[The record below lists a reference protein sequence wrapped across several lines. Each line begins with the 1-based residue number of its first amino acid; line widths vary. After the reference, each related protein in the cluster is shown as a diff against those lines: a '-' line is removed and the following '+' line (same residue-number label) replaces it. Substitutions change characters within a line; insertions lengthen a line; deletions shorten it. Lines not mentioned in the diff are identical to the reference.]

1 MDVQKD
7 KNDDNINLENLSTI
21 QKILMLQNL
30 LKEMSSIKGIF
41 NDTKNKMLQKL
52 DNNCYTFFRN
62 KLYMKEIFE
71 YCLSH
76 KPEEQKDYELI
87 ENSKI
92 YLKQLYQ
99 PLYDF
104 YFLIRNENSLMLKI
118 IELSD
123 SLNYSELSDFFVHF
137 LYGNILNN
145 SFVEDEL
152 MIIIYLL
159 LEKFI
164 LKNFPDDINEKNK
177 NFPIEYLNN
186 TFLSYVFKAL
196 TRKIDMRN
204 FLYNILNDI
213 ILRLESYRMALSVD
227 ISIVNRFLKNRDR
240 NQFHSLM
247 KNAGS
252 LKRGEIH
259 RKKKNFK
266 KMKNSGYLKTKTG
279 GNIFLKRA
287 NKIVLGDSFKAN
299 NNNNNGELL
308 SINDKLTQ
316 AYSLPL
322 DKQFV
327 KGNLNEEDNT
337 KEKDKRKFEKKKTD
351 VKIDDKK
358 DNKKSFESKKSGLDI
373 SLTNSLANSLLNK
386 IKEEENE
393 NENQDNTLNLKGKT
407 KLVRKTKNKNNEEG
421 KPEQGHGHEHG
432 HHGHEHDH
440 EIEVGKFFDE
450 NSITIKALK
459 DQLSKYKSSKDDST
473 IDSAMY
479 EYLNII
485 IKQIE
490 TGEAYKDVSNKQQ
503 FKNQNSK
510 EQIYES
516 IREEDKK
523 GDKDDKEIYSTS
535 LIVEELNGILKI
547 KNKDSFI
554 NLIYKIRFNYRI
566 VTKII
571 LEIIKKLKDN
581 LISCP
586 YSLKCISKIIHILLN
601 IKYNTKS
608 KNKLSDF
615 NLYMFEINFLIGN
628 IVLPIIVNP
637 EFNGVVTTDIISEM
651 TNENLKILSSILE
664 KMIKGSL
671 FNKKEDPYMTIYNKF
686 IIETMPQ
693 LFELVEFIEK
703 HFEIP
708 DRIKNLVDSCGI
720 DDLTK
725 RNINYDYF
733 KENPNENINYQDIC
747 FSWQN
752 LYLILRVV
760 SMHKKDF
767 IDDNKNAEQKLIL
780 QKFLDHENE
789 YINYFLNALRDKK
802 FIFMFLTKDFYR
814 EDFDKTITSITKD
827 NFISIIPKSNDD
839 LITAFKK
846 CLVEMLNYVNKI
858 EIENFYDL
866 TEKKDEKTFKPK
878 KYKKQKNDT
887 ANKNKNNL
895 IFKGLLGSLT
905 KSLLKLSTADKSED
919 ADFRKV
925 LFPQIR
931 NNIVLEMNFNTDN
944 DISQRIIFC
953 TNYLNLYFRNIPKK
967 YKDNNYSLLF
977 DELIKETKKNME
989 YLKTNVIF
997 EYYKKLKDA
1006 EKLNMI
1012 ITNLYSQIKNLKKLK
1027 CIEYLY
1033 NKLLLP
1039 IKLKILKDERNII
1052 YNIEYEKESKNIK
1065 SNDVLDYLKRKNQP
1079 IRNMIEEFPDFHD
1092 YEDEYD
1098 NILDIEEQSNT
1109 PVAIT
1114 DYFDSMKILA
1124 KNEKI
1129 FQKFEKDEKTEIL
1142 NDLENYVLTQMY
1154 DKLFPFEPTKSDIF
1168 FYNKCCRISFI
1179 KPENIV
1185 KEKRIIN
1192 ESLWQ
1197 QAIEYIEDM
1206 NDKLTPSDKIKCFI
1220 KAVSILENSIN
1231 FSSGKDNLGID
1242 DSLQVLIYVII
1253 KSCPK
1258 NIISNSQY
1266 CEMYLN
1272 SELSKSELGI
1282 NYSRLCLA
1290 IKAIQDM
1297 KYSDLIGVSE
1307 EQFGKDEIEKD
1318 ENDNENEDKKE

>member
-1 MDVQKD
+1 MEVQKD
-7 KNDDNINLENLSTI
+7 IKDEKSKLESLSTI
-21 QKILMLQNL
+21 QKILILQNL
-30 LKEMSSIKGIF
+30 LKEMSSMKGIF

-52 DNNCYTFFRN
+52 DNNCYTFFKN

-99 PLYDF
+99 PLSDF

-123 SLNYSELSDFFVHF
+123 PLTYSELSDFFVHF
-137 LYGNILNN
+137 LYGNILKN
-145 SFVEDEL
+145 SFEEDEL

-159 LEKFI
+159 LEKLI
-164 LKNFPDDINEKNK
+164 LKDFPDNINEKNK
-177 NFPIEYLNN
+177 NFPIDYLNN
-186 TFLSYVFKAL
+186 TFLFYVFKAL

-204 FLYNILNDI
+204 FLYNILNGI

-240 NQFHSLM
+240 KQFHSLI

-252 LKRGEIH
+252 LKKEEVH

-266 KMKNSGYLKTKTG
+266 KMNKNIGYLKTNTG

-287 NKIVLGDSFKAN
+287 NKIVLGDSFRAN
-299 NNNNNGELL
+299 NNTGELTSL
-308 SINDKLTQ
+308 NDKLTQ
-316 AYSLPL
+316 AYSLAI
-322 DKQFV
+322 DNKSA
-327 KGNLNEEDNT
+327 KGNLDEEAN
-337 KEKDKRKFEKKKTD
+337 KRKFEKRKTD
-351 VKIDDKK
+351 AKIDDKNN
-358 DNKKSFESKKSGLDI
+358 NKKTFESKKSGLDV

-393 NENQDNTLNLKGKT
+393 NQDSTLNLKGKT
-407 KLVRKTKNKNNEEG
+407 KLVRKDKNKHNEEG
-421 KPEQGHGHEHG
+421 KPQP
-432 HHGHEHDH
+432 
-440 EIEVGKFFDE
+440 EIEIGKFFEE

-459 DQLSKYKSSKDDST
+459 DQLSQYKSKKDNSS
-473 IDSAMY
+473 INSAMN
-479 EYLNII
+479 EYLNIL

-490 TGEAYKDVSNKQQ
+490 SGDLDKDKDDN
-503 FKNQNSK
+503 KNQLKNQSSK
-510 EQIYES
+510 DQYFENNK
-516 IREEDKK
+516 EDNK
-523 GDKDDKEIYSTS
+523 DNKDDKEIYSTS
-535 LIVEELNGILKI
+535 LIVEELNSILII

-554 NLIYKIRFNYRI
+554 NLIYKIRFNHRI

-571 LEIIKKLKDN
+571 LEIIKKTKDN
-581 LISCP
+581 LISSP
-586 YSLKCISKIIHILLN
+586 YSLKCISKLIHTLLN
-601 IKYNTKS
+601 IKYSKKS
-608 KNKLSDF
+608 KNKLSYY

-628 IVLPIIVNP
+628 IILPIILNP
-637 EFNGVVTTDIISEM
+637 EFNGVVTTDVISEM
-651 TNENLKILSSILE
+651 TNDNLKILASILE

-671 FNKKEDPYMTIYNKF
+671 FNKKKDPYMTIYNKF

-693 LFELVEFIEK
+693 LFELVEIIEN

-708 DRIKNLVDSCGI
+708 DNIKTLVDSCGS
-720 DDLTK
+720 DLSK

-752 LYLILRVV
+752 LYLLLQIV
-760 SMHKKDF
+760 SKYKQIFVDE
-767 IDDNKNAEQKLIL
+767 NKNAEQKAIL
-780 QKFLDHENE
+780 KNFLEHEND
-789 YINYFLNALRDKK
+789 YIKRFMDTIKNKK
-802 FIFMFLTKDFYR
+802 FEFIYLTKDFYR
-814 EDFDKTITSITKD
+814 DEFDKTIASITKD
-827 NFISIIPKSNDD
+827 NFVSIIPKSHDD

-858 EIENFYDL
+858 EIENFYEL

-878 KYKKQKNDT
+878 KYKKQKSET
-887 ANKNKNNL
+887 IKNNNL
-895 IFKGLLGSLT
+895 IFKGFLGSLT
-905 KSLLKLSTADKSED
+905 KSLLKLSIADKSED

-931 NNIVLEMNFNTDN
+931 DNIVLEMNYNTDN
-944 DISQRIIFC
+944 DICQRIIFC
-953 TNYLNLYFRNIPKK
+953 TNYLNLYFRNIPKQ
-967 YKDNNYSLLF
+967 YKENNYSLLF

-1012 ITNLYSQIKNLKKLK
+1012 IDNFISQIKNLKKLK

-1039 IKLKILKDERNII
+1039 IKFKINKDKRNII
-1052 YNIEYEKESKNIK
+1052 YNIEYEKESKTNTN
-1065 SNDVLDYLKRKNQP
+1065 SNDINVLDYLKRKSQP

-1109 PVAIT
+1109 QTAIN
-1114 DYFDSMKILA
+1114 DYFESMRNLAKTEKIL
-1124 KNEKI
+1124 
-1129 FQKFEKDEKTEIL
+1129 QKYTKDEKTDIL
-1142 NDLENYVLTQMY
+1142 NDLENYILTQLY
-1154 DKLFPFEPTKSDIF
+1154 DKLFPFESTKSDVF

-1185 KEKRIIN
+1185 KDKKIIN
-1192 ESLWQ
+1192 ENLWK
-1197 QAIEYIEDM
+1197 QAIDYIEDM
-1206 NDKLTPSDKIKCFI
+1206 NDKLTPSDKIKCFM
-1220 KAVSILENSIN
+1220 KAVNIIENSIN

-1242 DSLQVLIYVII
+1242 DSLQVLIYVVI
-1253 KSCPK
+1253 KSCPT

-1282 NYSRLCLA
+1282 KYSTLCMVINA
-1290 IKAIQDM
+1290 IKDM

-1307 EQFGKDEIEKD
+1307 EQFGKDEIEKED
-1318 ENDNENEDKKE
+1318 NENENENEDKKE

>member
-1 MDVQKD
+1 METQKD
-7 KNDDNINLENLSTI
+7 KNDEKSKLESLSTI
-21 QKILMLQNL
+21 QKILSLQNL

-52 DNNCYTFFRN
+52 DNNCYTFFKN
-62 KLYMKEIFE
+62 KLYIKEIFE

-87 ENSKI
+87 EDSKK
-92 YLKQLYQ
+92 YLNKIYQ

-123 SLNYSELSDFFVHF
+123 PLTYNELSDFFVHF

-145 SFVEDEL
+145 SFIEDDL
-152 MIIIYLL
+152 IIIIYLL
-159 LEKFI
+159 LEKLI
-164 LKNFPDDINEKNK
+164 LKNFPDDINEN
-177 NFPIEYLNN
+177 NNNLPIDYLNN
-186 TFLSYVFKAL
+186 TFLFYVFKAL

-204 FLYNILNDI
+204 FLFNILNDI
-213 ILRLESYRMALSVD
+213 ILRIESYRMALSVD

-240 NQFHSLM
+240 KQFHSLI

-252 LKRGEIH
+252 LKKEEIH

-266 KMKNSGYLKTKTG
+266 KLNKNSGYLKTNT

-287 NKIVLGDSFKAN
+287 NKIVLGDSFRAN
-299 NNNNNGELL
+299 NNNKEELI
-308 SINDKLTQ
+308 SINEKLTQ
-316 AYSLPL
+316 AYSLPT
-322 DKQFV
+322 DNKFV
-327 KGNLNEEDNT
+327 QGNLNNDSNT
-337 KEKDKRKFEKKKTD
+337 KEKDKRKFEKRKTD
-351 VKIDDKK
+351 IKIDDNN
-358 DNKKSFESKKSGLDI
+358 NKKTFESKKSGLDI

-393 NENQDNTLNLKGKT
+393 NQDDTLVLKGKT
-407 KLVRKTKNKNNEEG
+407 KLVRKDQKKDIKKDKEEG
-421 KPEQGHGHEHG
+421 KSE
-432 HHGHEHDH
+432 H
-440 EIEVGKFFDE
+440 EIELGNFFEE
-450 NSITIKALK
+450 NSITLKALK
-459 DQLSKYKSSKDDST
+459 EQLSEYKSNKYNSC
-473 IDSAMY
+473 INSAMN

-485 IKQIE
+485 IKKIE
-490 TGEAYKDVSNKQQ
+490 NGEVDMDDTKKKQ

-510 EQIYES
+510 DQYYEN
-516 IREEDKK
+516 INEDTKEDSK
-523 GDKDDKEIYSTS
+523 VDKNDKEIFSTS
-535 LIVEELNGILKI
+535 LIVEELNSILGI

-554 NLIYKIRFNYRI
+554 NLIYKIRFNHRI
-566 VTKII
+566 VTRII
-571 LEIIKKLKDN
+571 LEIIKKTKDN
-581 LISCP
+581 LISSP
-586 YSLKCISKIIHILLN
+586 YALKCISKIIHILLN
-601 IKYNTKS
+601 IKYNSKS
-608 KNKLSDF
+608 KNKLS
-615 NLYMFEINFLIGN
+615 NYKLYMFEINFLIGN
-628 IVLPIIVNP
+628 IILPIIINP
-637 EFNGVVTTDIISEM
+637 EFNGVVTTDVISEL
-651 TNENLKILSSILE
+651 TNDNLKILASILE

-671 FNKKEDPYMTIYNKF
+671 FNKKRDPYMTIYNKF

-693 LFELVEFIEK
+693 LFELVEIIEK
-703 HFEIP
+703 NFEIP
-708 DRIKNLVDSCGI
+708 DNIKSLVNSCGVN
-720 DDLTK
+720 DLTK

-752 LYLILRVV
+752 LYILLQIV
-760 SMHKKDF
+760 SKFKKELVNE
-767 IDDNKNAEQKLIL
+767 NKNVEQKMVLIN
-780 QKFLDHENE
+780 FLEHEDE
-789 YINYFLNALRDKK
+789 YINCFMKSIRKKK
-802 FIFMFLTKDFYR
+802 FEFIYLTKDIYR
-814 EDFDKTITSITKD
+814 DEFDKTITSITKD
-827 NFISIIPKSNDD
+827 NFVSVIPKGKGD

-878 KYKKQKNDT
+878 KYKRQKSNLT
-887 ANKNKNNL
+887 KKNNL
-895 IFKGLLGSLT
+895 KIKGFLGSLT

-931 NNIVLEMNFNTDN
+931 DNIVLEMNYNTDN

-953 TNYLNLYFRNIPKK
+953 TNYLNLYFRNIPKQ
-967 YKDNNYSLLF
+967 YKENNYSLLF

-1012 ITNLYSQIKNLKKLK
+1012 ITNFISQIKNLKKLK

-1039 IKLKILKDERNII
+1039 IKLKIDRDERNII
-1052 YNIEYEKESKNIK
+1052 SNIEYEKESKNIN
-1065 SNDVLDYLKRKNQP
+1065 SNDINVLDYLKRKNQP
-1079 IRNMIEEFPDFHD
+1079 ITNMIEEFPDFHD

-1109 PVAIT
+1109 PNAII
-1114 DYFDSMKILA
+1114 DYFDSVKNLA

-1129 FQKFEKDEKTEIL
+1129 FQKFDKDEKIDIL
-1142 NDLENYVLTQMY
+1142 NDLENYILTQLY
-1154 DKLFPFEPTKSDIF
+1154 DKLFPFEPTKNDIF
-1168 FYNKCCRISFI
+1168 FYNKCRRISFI
-1179 KPENIV
+1179 KPENII
-1185 KEKRIIN
+1185 KDKRIIN
-1192 ESLWQ
+1192 ENLWQ
-1197 QAIEYIEDM
+1197 QAIDHIEEI
-1206 NDKLTPSDKIKCFI
+1206 NDKLTPSDKIKCFL
-1220 KAVSILENSIN
+1220 KAVSIIENSIN

-1242 DSLQVLIYVII
+1242 DSLQVLIYVLI

-1282 NYSRLCLA
+1282 NYSRLCMVISH
-1290 IKAIQDM
+1290 IKEM
-1297 KYSDLIGVSE
+1297 KYSDLIGVTE

-1318 ENDNENEDKKE
+1318 EIEKDENENEDKKE

>member
-1 MDVQKD
+1 MEVQKD
-7 KNDDNINLENLSTI
+7 KKDDNLKLESLSTI

-41 NDTKNKMLQKL
+41 NDTINKMLQKL
-52 DNNCYTFFRN
+52 DNNCYTFFKN
-62 KLYMKEIFE
+62 KLNMKEIFE
-71 YCLSH
+71 YCLAY
-76 KPEEQKDYELI
+76 KPEEQKDFELI

-92 YLKQLYQ
+92 YLNHMYQ
-99 PLYDF
+99 PLCDF
-104 YFLIRNENSLMLKI
+104 YFLIRNDNSLMLKI

-123 SLNYSELSDFFVHF
+123 PLTYSELSDFFVHF

-159 LEKFI
+159 LEQLI

-177 NFPIEYLNN
+177 NFPIDYLNN
-186 TFLSYVFKAL
+186 TFLFYVFKAL

-213 ILRLESYRMALSVD
+213 ILRIESYRMALSVD

-240 NQFHSLM
+240 KQFHSLI

-252 LKRGEIH
+252 LKKEEVH
-259 RKKKNFK
+259 RKKKNFT
-266 KMKNSGYLKTKTG
+266 KMNKNTGYLKTNTG

-287 NKIVLGDSFKAN
+287 NKIVLGDSFRAN
-299 NNNNNGELL
+299 NNNNEELL

-316 AYSLPL
+316 AYSLP
-322 DKQFV
+322 V
-327 KGNLNEEDNT
+327 DN
-337 KEKDKRKFEKKKTD
+337 KLAKVNFNDDANKRKFEKRKTD
-351 VKIDDKK
+351 VKIDEQNN
-358 DNKKSFESKKSGLDI
+358 NKKSFESKKSGLDVSI
-373 SLTNSLANSLLNK
+373 TNSLANSLLNK

-393 NENQDNTLNLKGKT
+393 TQDSTLNLKGKT
-407 KLVRKTKNKNNEEG
+407 KLVRKEKNKNKTNNNDEG
-421 KPEQGHGHEHG
+421 KSEQ
-432 HHGHEHDH
+432 
-440 EIEVGKFFDE
+440 EIEIGKFFEE
-450 NSITIKALK
+450 NSITIKAIK
-459 DQLSKYKSSKDDST
+459 DQISKCKSDKD
-473 IDSAMY
+473 INNININSAMN
-479 EYLNII
+479 EYLNIL

-490 TGEAYKDVSNKQQ
+490 NGDEDKVDNNKKE

-510 EQIYES
+510 DQYFES
-516 IREEDKK
+516 IKEDVE
-523 GDKDDKEIYSTS
+523 KDNKNDKEIYSTS
-535 LIVEELNGILKI
+535 LIVEELYSILKI

-554 NLIYKIRFNYRI
+554 NLIYKIRFNHRI

-571 LEIIKKLKDN
+571 LEIIKKIKDN
-581 LISCP
+581 FISSP
-586 YSLKCISKIIHILLN
+586 YSLKCISKIINILLN
-601 IKYNTKS
+601 IKYNKKS
-608 KNKLSDF
+608 KHKLS
-615 NLYMFEINFLIGN
+615 NYKLYMFELNFLIGN
-628 IVLPIIVNP
+628 IILPIIINP
-637 EFNGVVTTDIISEM
+637 EFNGVVTTDVISEM
-651 TNENLKILSSILE
+651 TNDNLKILASILE

-671 FNKKEDPYMTIYNKF
+671 FNKRKDPYMTIYNKF

-693 LFELVEFIEK
+693 LFELVEIIEN

-708 DRIKNLVDSCGI
+708 GNIKNLVDSHSI
-720 DDLTK
+720 NDLTK

-733 KENPNENINYQDIC
+733 KEKPNENINYQDIC

-752 LYLILRVV
+752 LYLILRIV
-760 SMHKKDF
+760 SMHKNVF
-767 IDDNKNAEQKLIL
+767 IDENKNAEQKLIL
-780 QKFLDHENE
+780 KKFLDHENE
-789 YINYFLNALRDKK
+789 YIDYFLNSLKDKK
-802 FIFMFLTKDFYR
+802 FIFMYLTKDFYR

-827 NFISIIPKSNDD
+827 NFVSIIPKSNDD

-878 KYKKQKNDT
+878 KYKNQKNDV
-887 ANKNKNNL
+887 AKNNNL
-895 IFKGLLGSLT
+895 LFKGLLGSLT

-997 EYYKKLKDA
+997 EFYKKLKDA

-1012 ITNLYSQIKNLKKLK
+1012 ITNLYLKIKNLKKQK

-1039 IKLKILKDERNII
+1039 IKFKIDRDERNII
-1052 YNIEYEKESKNIK
+1052 YNIKYEKESKNSSSK
-1065 SNDVLDYLKRKNQP
+1065 ETNVLDYLKRKNQP

-1092 YEDEYD
+1092 FEDEYD

-1109 PVAIT
+1109 PEAIN
-1114 DYFDSMKILA
+1114 DYFDSMRNLV

-1129 FQKFEKDEKTEIL
+1129 LQKFDKDEKIEIL
-1142 NDLENYVLTQMY
+1142 NDLENYVLTQLY
-1154 DKLFPFEPTKSDIF
+1154 DKLFPFESTKSDIF
-1168 FYNKCCRISFI
+1168 FYNKCCRLSFI

-1192 ESLWQ
+1192 ENLWK
-1197 QAIEYIEDM
+1197 QAIEYIESM

-1242 DSLQVLIYVII
+1242 DSLQVLIYVMI
-1253 KSCPK
+1253 KSRPT
-1258 NIISNSQY
+1258 NIISNSKY

-1282 NYSRLCLA
+1282 NFSRLSLA
-1290 IKAIQDM
+1290 ITAIKDM
-1297 KYSDLIGVSE
+1297 KYSDLIDVSE

-1318 ENDNENEDKKE
+1318 ENDNDNDNENEDKKE